1 MKTINISYFAKLR
14 EEANKRTES
23 IETEAN
29 TGLEVFNIL
38 KEKYNFSLS
47 EHDLKI
53 AINEEFADWNDE
65 LKNNDLIVFIQPVAG
80 G

>member
-1 MKTINISYFAKLR
+1 MKNIKISYFAKLR
-14 EEANKRTES
+14 EEANKRSET

-29 TGLEVFNIL
+29 TALEVFNVL

-47 EHDLKI
+47 ETDLKI
-53 AINEEFADWNDE
+53 AINEEFADWHTE
-65 LKNNDLIVFIQPVAG
+65 IKNNDVIVFIQPVAG